1 MKDFLDLFPFMPIAV
16 VAFTLGVTFA
26 VRQYT
31 LDRTTG
37 NSPKWLIL
45 IPLGCGFVGG
55 VLNYFV
61 VTPPEALALLS
72 IARRIVSAIYLG
84 MGCAG
89 ASVLIWELKTR
100 FLPNLFA
107 DKPPGPPTP

>member
-16 VAFTLGVTFA
+16 VAFTLGLTFV
-26 VRQYT
+26 VRQMT
-31 LDRTTG
+31 LDANG
-37 NSPKWLIL
+37 NSPKWLL
-45 IPLGCGFVGG
+45 AVPLASGFLGG

-61 VTPPEALALLS
+61 ITTPEALALLTV
-72 IARRIVSAIYLG
+72 ARRLIEAAYLVI
-84 MGCAG
+84 GCAG

-107 DKPPGPPTP
+107 DKPPAPPTP